1 METIEIECV
10 KTNQHTTHCPDT
22 LVDIYCTINDLHN
35 TTPLASEINDDNIM
49 EIYQLHKE
57 LTPEATS
64 IDYTNREQHNLT
76 RQELHTNS
84 VNENRNPNLN
94 TSYHSTYNII

>member
-1 METIEIECV
+1 
-10 KTNQHTTHCPDT
+10 
-22 LVDIYCTINDLHN
+22 
-35 TTPLASEINDDNIM
+35 M

-64 IDYTNREQHNLT
+64 IDYINREQHNLT

-94 TSYHSTYNII
+94 TSYHSTYNIGEIGISNCPDPEFIPANNCQDCQPIPTRIMHSKETSGFQR